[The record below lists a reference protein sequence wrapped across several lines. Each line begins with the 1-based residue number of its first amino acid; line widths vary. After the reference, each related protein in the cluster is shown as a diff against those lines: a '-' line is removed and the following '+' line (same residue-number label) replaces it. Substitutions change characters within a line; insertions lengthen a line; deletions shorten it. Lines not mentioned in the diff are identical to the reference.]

1 MKAPIMRRRLGRARY
16 LCKELLVVIYSF
28 RQITYMCD
36 RPYLKVPYILVLL
49 QADVVIP
56 VTTFTHS

>member
-28 RQITYMCD
+28 RPNEMCD
-36 RPYLKVPYILVLL
+36 HPYITLYILLVLL

-56 VTTFTHS
+56 VRTFDHS